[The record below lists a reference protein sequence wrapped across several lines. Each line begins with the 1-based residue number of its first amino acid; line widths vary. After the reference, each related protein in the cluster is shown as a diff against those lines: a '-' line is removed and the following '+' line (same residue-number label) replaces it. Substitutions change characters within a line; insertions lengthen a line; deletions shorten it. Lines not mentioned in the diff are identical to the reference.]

1 MRTAPQT
8 MIFAAIS
15 LFAIPLTAQD
25 NRSLVA
31 ENFEQADTNNDDKL
45 SPSEFRVLIDENA
58 KDEIGRAAFI
68 KRRQAYDSVFAR
80 LDANNDGYVSF
91 SELPIGQRLSM
102 DSKREILLENLGLPE
117 LAQRHRGIHP

>member
-1 MRTAPQT
+1 MHTAAQT

-25 NRSLVA
+25 SRSLVA

-68 KRRQAYDSVFAR
+68 KQRQAYDRIFAR
-80 LDANNDGYVSF
+80 LDANNDGFVSF
-91 SELPIGQRLSM
+91 SELPIAR
-102 DSKREILLENLGLPE
+102 
-117 LAQRHRGIHP
+117 